1 MRIRMWTLTREFR
14 CGTLFANSDA
24 NSAGSNAAASS
35 SLMKRTLECLY
46 RRPFGRC
53 RSTSAEDSRQKV
65 CGRRFEAE
73 GSRLEFIYRADSDD
87 HRDSIKLRIGIHG
100 SRRELLKGEGSR
112 ECSRECLIE
121 CSREHSTEYS
131 SRVNL
136 DRDSECSTATKR
148 IGRKIRRP
156 ISSQID
162 KQW

>member
-87 HRDSIKLRIGIHG
+87 HRDSIKLRIGKHG

-162 KQW
+162 KQ